1 MRRRLE
7 GIDTKDTESRLKL
20 NKKLGTKFNRDV
32 SDKTYE
38 IKEQVGDCEGFGCAD
53 SLSQRRNR
61 RAEREKAAADVGCVF
76 GVRVFADHRGI
87 VRARVLPVW
96 FAWCFVVMGVVFL
109 SFIKRLLM
117 IPIEDGAEQRGSTRS
132 RSGSQV
138 LSTSFGSFGRSFQ
151 KSFQK
156 SIAASRASIVASVQ
170 QAEKGLESDSV
181 STEDVEID
189 EEEEEEEFDCVVC

>member
-1 MRRRLE
+1 ME

-96 FAWCFVVMGVVFL
+96 FARCFVVMGVCVCY
-109 SFIKRLLM
+109 IGIYVHRYK
-117 IPIEDGAEQRGSTRS
+117 T
-132 RSGSQV
+132 
-138 LSTSFGSFGRSFQ
+138 
-151 KSFQK
+151 
-156 SIAASRASIVASVQ
+156 
-170 QAEKGLESDSV
+170 DSV
-181 STEDVEID
+181 KMDYIPRPAAYSEVDSEKQLHSYL
-189 EEEEEEEFDCVVC
+189 FSL

>member
-1 MRRRLE
+1 ME
-7 GIDTKDTESRLKL
+7 GVDTKDTESRLKL
-20 NKKLGTKFNRDV
+20 NKKLGAKFNRDV
-32 SDKTYE
+32 SDKTNE
-38 IKEQVGDCEGFGCAD
+38 IKEQVGGSEGVGCVD

-61 RAEREKAAADVGCVF
+61 CAEREEAAADVGRVF
-76 GVRVFADHRGI
+76 GVRVFADYRGV

-96 FAWCFVVMGVVFL
+96 FSLCFVVMDVVFL

-117 IPIEDGAEQRGSTRS
+117 IPIEDEAEQRGSTRS

-156 SIAASRASIVASVQ
+156 SIAASRASIVSSVQ
-170 QAEKGLESDSV
+170 QADKGLESDSV
-181 STEDVEID
+181 STEDGEND
-189 EEEEEEEFDCVVC
+189 EEEEEEEEEEEFDYLVC